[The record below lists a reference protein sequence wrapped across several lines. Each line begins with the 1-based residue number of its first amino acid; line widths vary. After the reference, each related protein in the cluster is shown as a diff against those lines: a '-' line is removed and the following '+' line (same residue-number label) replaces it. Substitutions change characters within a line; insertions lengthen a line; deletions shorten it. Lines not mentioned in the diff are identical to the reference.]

1 MYIKLINKEFKNK
14 WRIRIM
20 TPQMIRV
27 LVYFMTAVILKE
39 SFDFADM
46 KKAKE
51 IGSLI
56 VMTVALMFIF
66 MVYRQWQYLG

>member
-1 MYIKLINKEFKNK
+1 MS
-14 WRIRIM
+14 
-20 TPQMIRV
+20 PQMIRV
-27 LVYFMTAVILKE
+27 LVYFMLAMILKE
-39 SFDFADM
+39 SFDFAGM

-66 MVYRQWQYLG
+66 MVYRQWNYLG